1 MARVTKPQQLLKNY
15 ALNKTTYHKRHFMF
29 GRGEKEELTEGRPSI
44 LNQFF
49 LSDNFFIFVQKQT
62 LRVFRIDFLR
72 EITSNFSQK
81 LKLFSQLFDIY
92 GDRFSTFKL
101 PYFTPM
107 QLTVRVYVGVE
118 NCFIL
123 GIEHLQKLVKIDI
136 SCI

>member
-1 MARVTKPQQLLKNY
+1 
-15 ALNKTTYHKRHFMF
+15 MF
-29 GRGEKEELTEGRPSI
+29 CIEEKEELTEGRPSI

-49 LSDNFFIFVQKQT
+49 LSDNSLILVQKQT
-62 LRVFRIDFLR
+62 IKVFRIDFLR
-72 EITSNFSQK
+72 EITSNFSQEI
-81 LKLFSQLFDIY
+81 KLFSQFFDIY

-101 PYFTPM
+101 PYFAPM

-118 NCFIL
+118 NGFIL